1 MNSKITQSIAFLNE
15 MMESIPKSV
24 DKEFSSEVKK
34 AFTVKK
40 IKDIG
45 KKCNVT
51 LKGSDKDILDIF
63 EKFLYAFVKAYVTS
77 SGGQVGGGGNSPN
90 QIVPYNPR
98 RAVTNT
104 LIHILSNID
113 LYISAG
119 VVVYQGILVYMG
131 AQQIN
136 IILSAPIAHTYN
148 SQNQPMG
155 TELVIHGEGGNQV
168 AVIDL
173 TNINIRPISIY
184 DVLTDPRGTMADITT
199 DITLQLEQARNN
211 AMTRARTEI
220 TRQFDLRRQE
230 LADRYIRDMG
240 LTGEDAAA
248 FRRLAGIRNIMTG
261 EQFGRMGEDALREGR
276 YLFEDI
282 QRGIQR
288 SVENASRNV
297 SRKVEET
304 GVQTVRT
311 FQDAFGMISEGSFYF
326 ISFGLSYIVYRC
338 LRRRNRGRRNR
349 GRRTRRNGALEN
361 TNNGPEFDYLNNN
374 QSKYGGERKGGET
387 KGGETKGEK
396 KGETKG
402 ETKGGKRTRR
412 KRKHK
417 KIKKSRKKHRIRRK
431 KSRKSR
437 KSRRSKK

>member
-1 MNSKITQSIAFLNE
+1 MNSKITQSFAFLNE

-90 QIVPYNPR
+90 QIVPYNSR

-104 LIHILSNID
+104 LTHILSNID

-230 LADRYIRDMG
+230 LANRYIRDMG

-349 GRRTRRNGALEN
+349 GRRTRRSGALEN

-374 QSKYGGERKGGET
+374 EKVGGET
-387 KGGETKGEK
+387 KGK
-396 KGETKG
+396 
-402 ETKGGKRTRR
+402 TKGGKRTRR

-431 KSRKSR
+431 KSR
-437 KSRRSKK
+437 RSKKSKKSKK